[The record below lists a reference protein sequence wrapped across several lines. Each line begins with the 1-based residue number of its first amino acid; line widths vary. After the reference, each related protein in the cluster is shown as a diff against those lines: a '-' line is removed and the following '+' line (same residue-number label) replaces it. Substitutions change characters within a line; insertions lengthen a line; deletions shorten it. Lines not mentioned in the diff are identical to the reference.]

1 MFSRLLIIVGFSFVL
16 LCGQRENRIFWDG
29 SDWNRIAIQM
39 NQESESIYRVKAAHI
54 NGLLDGRL
62 YYYLKAWEVE
72 PVLAEDAYDDPLD
85 LLRHKELIKAL
96 DNFYSDPKHNTIP
109 VISAI
114 IIANMRIG
122 GISEPVVYRY
132 IEETRFW
139 ANSMK
144 ADIDSISVEI
154 LAAKLDKHLS
164 KPFDISEKYGRGPD
178 YERKRVVLKP
188 KYPQAAD
195 KGDKEMAWYMRLLQ
209 GWKFG
214 ITGGTNRWSASDSAV
229 ASGSGYNIVMKT
241 PLHFT
246 TEKLET
252 RVRLETGSIKFSTDL
267 KGSQTAAYVQ
277 FGLRDSKIP
286 LINRMM
292 LDIGVGSTLG
302 NISFSS
308 GLLITLRKKR
318 LDLITRYV
326 SASSTPDAQLPP
338 NWISISLG
346 FNF

>member
-1 MFSRLLIIVGFSFVL
+1 MFSRPLIIVGFAFVL
-16 LCGQRENRIFWDG
+16 LCGQRQNRIFWDG
-29 SDWNRIAIQM
+29 SDWNRIEIQM
-39 NQESESIYRVKAAHI
+39 NQQSESIYRVKAAHI

-72 PVLAEDAYDDPLD
+72 PVLAENAYDDPLD

-96 DNFYSDPKHNTIP
+96 DKFYSDPKHNTIP

-122 GISEPVVYRY
+122 GITEPVVYKY

-139 ANSMK
+139 TNSMK
-144 ADIDSISVEI
+144 ADIDTMSVEI

-164 KPFDISEKYGRGPD
+164 KPFDISDRYGRGPG
-178 YERKRVVLKP
+178 YERKRVLKP
-188 KYPQAAD
+188 KYPQVLD
-195 KGDKEMAWYMRLLQ
+195 KDDKEMTWYMRLLQ

-214 ITGGTNRWSASDSAV
+214 IIGGINWWSASDSAGS
-229 ASGSGYNIVMKT
+229 SGSVYNLVIKT
-241 PLHFT
+241 PLHFA
-246 TEKLET
+246 TENLET
-252 RVRLETGSIKFSTDL
+252 HVRLETGGVKFSTDL
-267 KGSQTAAYVQ
+267 NGNQTAAYIQ
-277 FGLRDSKIP
+277 FGLRDSNIP
-286 LINRMM
+286 LINRML
-292 LDIGVGSTLG
+292 LDIGMGSTLG
-302 NISFSS
+302 NTSFSS
-308 GLLITLRKKR
+308 GLLIRLRKKK

-326 SASSTPDAQLPP
+326 SATSTSETKLPP

>member
-1 MFSRLLIIVGFSFVL
+1 MFSRPLIIVGFAFVL
-16 LCGQRENRIFWDG
+16 LCGQRQNRGFWDG
-29 SDWNRIAIQM
+29 SDWNRIAIQI

-72 PVLAEDAYDDPLD
+72 PVLAENAYDDPLD

-96 DNFYSDPKHNTIP
+96 DKFYSDPKHNTIP

-122 GISEPVVYRY
+122 GITEPVVYKY

-144 ADIDSISVEI
+144 ADIDTMSVEI

-164 KPFDISEKYGRGPD
+164 KPFDISDKYGRGSD
-178 YERKRVVLKP
+178 YERKRVLKP
-188 KYPQAAD
+188 KYPQVLD
-195 KGDKEMAWYMRLLQ
+195 KDDKEMTWYMQLLQ

-214 ITGGTNRWSASDSAV
+214 IIGGINWWSASDSAGS
-229 ASGSGYNIVMKT
+229 SGSVYNLVIKT
-241 PLHFT
+241 PLHFA

-252 RVRLETGSIKFSTDL
+252 HVRLETGGIKFSTDL
-267 KGSQTAAYVQ
+267 NGNQSAAYIQ
-277 FGLRDSKIP
+277 FGLRDSNIP

-292 LDIGVGSTLG
+292 LDIGMGSTLG
-302 NISFSS
+302 NPSFSS
-308 GLLITLRKKR
+308 GLLITLKKKK

-326 SASSTPDAQLPP
+326 SASSTAEMKLPP

>member
-1 MFSRLLIIVGFSFVL
+1 MFSRLLIVVGFAVVL
-16 LCGQRENRIFWDG
+16 LCGQRQNRVFWDG
-29 SDWNRIAIQM
+29 SDWNRISIQM
-39 NQESESIYRVKAAHI
+39 NQETESIYRVEAAHI
-54 NGLLDGRL
+54 NGLLDGRF
-62 YYYLKAWEVE
+62 YFYLKAWEVE
-72 PVLAEDAYDDPLD
+72 AVLAEDVYDDPLD
-85 LLRHKELIKAL
+85 LLQHKELIKAL
-96 DNFYSDPKHNTIP
+96 DKFYSDPKHNTIP

-144 ADIDSISVEI
+144 ADIDSMAVEI

-188 KYPQAAD
+188 KYPESAD
-195 KGDKEMAWYMRLLQ
+195 KVDKEITWYLRLLQ
-209 GWKFG
+209 GWDFG
-214 ITGGTNRWSASDSAV
+214 ITGGTNRWSAIDSVV
-229 ASGSGYNIVMKT
+229 ASGSGYNLVIKT
-241 PLHFT
+241 PLYFA

-252 RVRLETGSIKFSTDL
+252 RVRLEIGSIKFSTDL
-267 KGSQTAAYVQ
+267 NGGQTVAYVQ
-277 FGLRDSKIP
+277 FGLRDSKMP
-286 LINRMM
+286 LINRLK
-292 LDIGVGSTLG
+292 LDIGMGSTLG
-302 NISFSS
+302 NTSFSS

-326 SASSTPDAQLPP
+326 SASSTLETKLPT

>member
-1 MFSRLLIIVGFSFVL
+1 MFSRPLIIVGFAFVL
-16 LCGQRENRIFWDG
+16 LCGQRQNRVFWDG

-39 NQESESIYRVKAAHI
+39 NQESEPIHRVKAAHI

-62 YYYLKAWEVE
+62 YYYLKAWDVE
-72 PVLAEDAYDDPLD
+72 PVLAENAYNDPLD

-96 DNFYSDPKHNTIP
+96 DNFYFDPKHNTIP

-122 GISEPVVYRY
+122 GITEPVVYKY

-164 KPFDISEKYGRGPD
+164 KPFDISDKYGRGPD
-178 YERKRVVLKP
+178 YERKRVLKP
-188 KYPQAAD
+188 KYPQVAD
-195 KGDKEMAWYMRLLQ
+195 KDDKEMTWYLRLIQ

-214 ITGGTNRWSASDSAV
+214 ITGGINWWSASDSAGS
-229 ASGSGYNIVMKT
+229 SGSGYNIVIKT
-241 PLHFT
+241 PLHFA

-252 RVRLETGSIKFSTDL
+252 HVRLETGGIKFSTDL
-267 KGSQTAAYVQ
+267 NGNQTAAYVQ
-277 FGLRDSKIP
+277 FGLRDSNIP

-292 LDIGVGSTLG
+292 LDIGMGSTLG
-302 NISFSS
+302 NPSFSS
-308 GLLITLRKKR
+308 GLLITLRKKK
-318 LDLITRYV
+318 LDLIARYV
-326 SASSTPDAQLPP
+326 SASSTAETKLPP

>member
-1 MFSRLLIIVGFSFVL
+1 MFSRPLIIVGFAFVL
-16 LCGQRENRIFWDG
+16 LCGQRQNRIFWDG
-29 SDWNRIAIQM
+29 SDWNRIEIQM

-72 PVLAEDAYDDPLD
+72 PVLAENAYDDPLD

-96 DNFYSDPKHNTIP
+96 DKFYSDPKHNTIP

-122 GISEPVVYRY
+122 GITEPVVYKY

-144 ADIDSISVEI
+144 ADIDTMSVEI

-164 KPFDISEKYGRGPD
+164 KPFDISDRYDRGPG
-178 YERKRVVLKP
+178 YERKRVLKP
-188 KYPQAAD
+188 KYPQVLD
-195 KGDKEMAWYMRLLQ
+195 KDDKEMTWYRQLLQ

-214 ITGGTNRWSASDSAV
+214 IIGGINWWSASDSAGS
-229 ASGSGYNIVMKT
+229 SGSVYNLVIKT
-241 PLHFT
+241 PLHFA
-246 TEKLET
+246 TENLET
-252 RVRLETGSIKFSTDL
+252 HVRLETGGVKFSTDL
-267 KGSQTAAYVQ
+267 NGNQTAAYIQ
-277 FGLRDSKIP
+277 FGLRDSNIP

-292 LDIGVGSTLG
+292 LDIGMGSTLG
-302 NISFSS
+302 NTSFSS
-308 GLLITLRKKR
+308 GLLIRLRKKK

-326 SASSTPDAQLPP
+326 SATSTSETKLPP

>member
-1 MFSRLLIIVGFSFVL
+1 MVSRLLIVVGFAFVML
-16 LCGQRENRIFWDG
+16 LGQRQNRVFWDG

-39 NQESESIYRVKAAHI
+39 KQESESIYRVKAAHI
-54 NGLLDGRL
+54 NGLLDGRF
-62 YYYLKAWEVE
+62 YFYLKAWEVE
-72 PVLAEDAYDDPLD
+72 AILAEGTYDDPLD
-85 LLRHKELIKAL
+85 LLSHKELIKAL
-96 DNFYSDPKHNTIP
+96 DKFYSDPKHNTIP

-114 IIANMRIG
+114 IIANMRVG
-122 GISEPVVYRY
+122 GISEPVVYKY

-144 ADIDSISVEI
+144 ADIDSLSVEI

-188 KYPQAAD
+188 KHVESDDRGD
-195 KGDKEMAWYMRLLQ
+195 KGKAWYIAFFQ

-214 ITGGTNRWSASDSAV
+214 ISGGTNRWSASDSAMS
-229 ASGSGYNIVMKT
+229 SGAGYNLVIKT
-241 PLHFT
+241 PLHFA
-246 TEKLET
+246 TENFET
-252 RVRLETGSIKFSTDL
+252 RVRFELGSIKFSTNL
-267 KGSQTAAYVQ
+267 NGRQTAAYVQ
-277 FGLRDSKIP
+277 LGLGNSKIP

-292 LDIGVGSTLG
+292 LEMGMGSTLG
-302 NISFSS
+302 NTSFSG
-308 GLLITLRKKR
+308 GLLITLRKKK

-326 SASSTPDAQLPP
+326 SASSTAKTKLPS
-338 NWISISLG
+338 NWLSISMG

>member
-1 MFSRLLIIVGFSFVL
+1 MFSRPLIIVGFAFVL
-16 LCGQRENRIFWDG
+16 LCGQRQNRIFWDG
-29 SDWNRIAIQM
+29 SDWNRIEIQM

-62 YYYLKAWEVE
+62 YYYLKAWDVE
-72 PVLAEDAYDDPLD
+72 PVLAENAYDDPLD

-122 GISEPVVYRY
+122 GITEPVVYKY

-164 KPFDISEKYGRGPD
+164 KPFDISDKYGRGPD
-178 YERKRVVLKP
+178 YERKQVLKP
-188 KYPQAAD
+188 KYPQVAD
-195 KGDKEMAWYMRLLQ
+195 EGDKEMIWYMRLLQ
-209 GWKFG
+209 GWNFG
-214 ITGGTNRWSASDSAV
+214 ITGGINWWSASDSAGS
-229 ASGSGYNIVMKT
+229 SGSSYNIVINT
-241 PLHFT
+241 PLHFA

-252 RVRLETGSIKFSTDL
+252 HVRLETGGIKFSTDL
-267 KGSQTAAYVQ
+267 NGNQSAAYLQ
-277 FGLRDSKIP
+277 FGLRDSNIP

-292 LDIGVGSTLG
+292 VDIGIGSTLG
-302 NISFSS
+302 NPSFSS
-308 GLLITLRKKR
+308 GLLITLRKKK

-326 SASSTPDAQLPP
+326 SASSTAETKLPP

>member
-1 MFSRLLIIVGFSFVL
+1 MFSRPLIIVGFAFVL
-16 LCGQRENRIFWDG
+16 LCGQRQNRVFWDG

-96 DNFYSDPKHNTIP
+96 DNFYSDLKHNTIP

-122 GISEPVVYRY
+122 GITEPVVYKY

-144 ADIDSISVEI
+144 ADIDSMSVEI

-164 KPFDISEKYGRGPD
+164 KPFDISDKYGRGPD
-178 YERKRVVLKP
+178 YERKRVLKP
-188 KYPQAAD
+188 KYPQVAD
-195 KGDKEMAWYMRLLQ
+195 KGDKEMTWYMRLLQ

-214 ITGGTNRWSASDSAV
+214 ITGGINRWSASDSAGS
-229 ASGSGYNIVMKT
+229 SGSGYNLIIKT
-241 PLHFT
+241 PFHFA

-252 RVRLETGSIKFSTDL
+252 HVRLETGGIKFSTNL
-267 KGSQTAAYVQ
+267 NGNQTAAYVQ
-277 FGLRDSKIP
+277 FGLRDSNIP

-292 LDIGVGSTLG
+292 LDIGMGSTLG
-302 NISFSS
+302 NPSFSS
-308 GLLITLRKKR
+308 GLLITLRKKK

-326 SASSTPDAQLPP
+326 SASSTAETKLPP